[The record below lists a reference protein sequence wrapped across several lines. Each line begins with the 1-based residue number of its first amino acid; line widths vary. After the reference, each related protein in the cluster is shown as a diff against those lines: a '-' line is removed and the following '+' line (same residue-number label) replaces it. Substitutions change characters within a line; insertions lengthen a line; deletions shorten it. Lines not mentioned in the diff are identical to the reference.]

1 LREVGPRIP
10 CIPGDVSMTYIT
22 QQNAVSDLISESEF
36 YRIPHRKDSKEDV
49 IAINLKKFAIALE
62 IMAGHPEVMNEF
74 KTALGAASTQHQR
87 RHVSNS
93 KPTI

>member
-1 LREVGPRIP
+1 
-10 CIPGDVSMTYIT
+10 MTYIT

-62 IMAGHPEVMNEF
+62 VLAGHPEVMNEY
-74 KTALGAASTQHQR
+74 KKAVKSGVNHSAPEVQVEETLGRISI
-87 RHVSNS
+87 